1 MDDDDMKVDQVKKQD
16 KRAAIRKRFR
26 YEFGGP
32 LGTSAMT
39 LGLPV
44 LCFLTTF
51 LCNDIAGCPIPCILH
66 PSTFTWQLFKE
77 ESGWPRDAL
86 YGFTNRTVVAWV
98 LGYHALSVVMQLGL
112 PGQEVEG
119 VELRSGGRLKYKFNA
134 LVSAVVILTAVLV
147 GTLTEGADFVAW
159 SFIWDNYLAILTTN
173 VALAFALA
181 SFVYVRSFGVRRGNG
196 EKRELAAGGVSGTII
211 YDWFIGRELNPR
223 IEVPF
228 LGTIDIKALCELR
241 PGMLGW
247 LLLDYAFVAHQYKR
261 YGYVTDSIVLIAFF
275 QSIYVLDAVW
285 NEAAVLTTM
294 DITTDG
300 FGFMLA
306 FADLVWVP
314 FVYSLQTRYL
324 ATHPVQLGLWGT
336 AGVLAVQAVG
346 YYIFRSANNEKNR
359 FRTDPADPR
368 VAHLEH
374 MDTAAGT
381 KLLVSGWWGGA
392 RHINYLGDWIM
403 AWAWCLPTGL
413 AGYLVRRTVPPNF
426 PGGTAPVE
434 YNIAIVPADARPWGM
449 LFTYFYVLYFAVLLV
464 HRELRDEEKCEK
476 KYGADWEKYKA
487 RVPSRIIPGI
497 Y

>member
-1 MDDDDMKVDQVKKQD
+1 M
-16 KRAAIRKRFR
+16 
-26 YEFGGP
+26 
-32 LGTSAMT
+32 
-39 LGLPV
+39 
-44 LCFLTTF
+44 
-51 LCNDIAGCPIPCILH
+51 
-66 PSTFTWQLFKE
+66 
-77 ESGWPRDAL
+77 
-86 YGFTNRTVVAWV
+86 
-98 LGYHALSVVMQLGL
+98 
-112 PGQEVEG
+112 
-119 VELRSGGRLKYKFNA
+119 
-134 LVSAVVILTAVLV
+134 VILTAVLV

-306 FADLVWVP
+306 FGDLVWVP

-413 AGYLVRRTVPPNF
+413 AGYLVRRTVPPTF

-464 HRELRDEEKCEK
+464 HRELRDEEKCEM